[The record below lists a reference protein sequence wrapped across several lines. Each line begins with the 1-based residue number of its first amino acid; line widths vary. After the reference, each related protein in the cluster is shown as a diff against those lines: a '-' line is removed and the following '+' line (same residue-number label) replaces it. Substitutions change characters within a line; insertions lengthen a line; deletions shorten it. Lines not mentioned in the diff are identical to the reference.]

1 MYLII
6 FLVYTNLSKK
16 LAVLKVSLTSHKN
29 YIFRIGLSEFFDL
42 ASPILEYT
50 NVRPILILLSLLLS
64 IYMSMVSYDHNW
76 IIWRINIK
84 HSYNRSLLEMFYKSN
99 ISWIFVYISWFI
111 GYIIFCT
118 LKWTCYWL
126 SFRIVSDYR
135 DIVFIFSSHISCFLS
150 IELNHI
156 CT

>member
-1 MYLII
+1 MVWTSWLVLYIKTFYFRLHGLASCIWQIHLTKYSPLENLPTLMIADLLLINLLLTMYDLNNI
-6 FLVYTNLSKK
+6 FSIHCFVKK
-16 LAVLKVSLTSHKN
+16 SYVLKVSLTSHKN

-84 HSYNRSLLEMFYKSN
+84 HSYNIQKS
-99 ISWIFVYISWFI
+99 
-111 GYIIFCT
+111 
-118 LKWTCYWL
+118 
-126 SFRIVSDYR
+126 IVTWN
-135 DIVFIFSSHISCFLS
+135 VQ
-150 IELNHI
+150 
-156 CT
+156 